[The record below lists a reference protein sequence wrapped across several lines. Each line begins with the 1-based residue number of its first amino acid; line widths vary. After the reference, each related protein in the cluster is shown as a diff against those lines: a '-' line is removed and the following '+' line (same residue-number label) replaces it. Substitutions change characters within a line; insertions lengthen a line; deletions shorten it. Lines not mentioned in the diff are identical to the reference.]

1 MYNLNERVYS
11 IVNNMQSN
19 YAGRGFSAK
28 LVGDQIILV
37 MSAQEN
43 DFRSLPIIE
52 GHLKEAFNQTIVK
65 IKEQYEE
72 QYGYELELELLSEQM
87 DNQPLGWRYDT
98 GRGTGAFMGNAG
110 QAVRSALFRVIRLYS
125 VSSPDA
131 QSDSEE

>member
-19 YAGRGFSAK
+19 YAGRAVSAK
-28 LVGDQIILV
+28 LVGEQLILV
-37 MSAQEN
+37 MSAHEN

-52 GHLKEAFNQTIVK
+52 GHLKEVFNQTIAK
-65 IKEQYEE
+65 IKEQYES
-72 QYGYELELELLSEQM
+72 QYGHDLELTVLSEQM

-110 QAVRSALFRVIRLYS
+110 QAVRSAMFRVVRLYS
-125 VSSPDA
+125 LAS
-131 QSDSEE
+131 SEEIEEE